1 MLILYINTPAKVNI
15 LRNFGK
21 IMHLSL
27 DFFGKG
33 CIIIISNVT
42 KASARRNGTG
52 NFIFTEV
59 L

>member
-1 MLILYINTPAKVNI
+1 MPILYINTPAKVNI

-27 DFFGKG
+27 DFFCKG
-33 CIIIISNVT
+33 CIIIIS
-42 KASARRNGTG
+42 SAALICAAVWSK
-52 NFIFTEV
+52 IFTEV

>member
-1 MLILYINTPAKVNI
+1 MPFLYINTPAKVNI

-33 CIIIISNVT
+33 CIIIIS
-42 KASARRNGTG
+42 SAALIMCGG
-52 NFIFTEV
+52 LVKNFSEV